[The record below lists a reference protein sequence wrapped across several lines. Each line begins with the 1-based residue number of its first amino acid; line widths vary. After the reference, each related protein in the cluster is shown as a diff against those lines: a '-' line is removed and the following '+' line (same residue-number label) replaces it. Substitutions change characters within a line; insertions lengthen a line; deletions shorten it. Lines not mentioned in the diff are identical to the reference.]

1 MIAIEARKAS
11 GIAAIPI
18 EVIWDLQ
25 VGEPTSECNSGAP
38 MSRRRAFRLQT
49 SVLGADSGPISCP
62 KFRTVA
68 LSFGW
73 EDPVLYMRRLLAKL
87 GYASPEA
94 AQEVLLPAARP
105 CVCTASAELY
115 RTRVR
120 DTRPETVLEKALIL
134 GLSTTFVFDPERPV
148 IWTRTSLTRRLA
160 YYDFG
165 GFYDD

>member
-1 MIAIEARKAS
+1 VIAVEAGS
-11 GIAAIPI
+11 GVGTGVIPI
-18 EVIWDLQ
+18 EMIWGREI
-25 VGEPTSECNSGAP
+25 GEPGLECNSGAP
-38 MSRRRAFRLQT
+38 MSRRRSFRLQT

-73 EDPVLYMRRLLAKL
+73 ADPVLYIRRLLAEL

-160 YYDFG
+160 YYNFG